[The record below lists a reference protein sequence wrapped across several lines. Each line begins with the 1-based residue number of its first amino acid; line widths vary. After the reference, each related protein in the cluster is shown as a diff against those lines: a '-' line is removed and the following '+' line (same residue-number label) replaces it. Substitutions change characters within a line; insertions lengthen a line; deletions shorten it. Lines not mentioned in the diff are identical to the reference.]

1 MHYYTG
7 RIEKSVITSIM
18 YITCQTFITPALTRI
33 DIGNAY
39 KVKRKPS
46 FKMCRYNMINFIFI
60 NTQDEIYLL

>member
-46 FKMCRYNMINFIFI
+46 VKIGNIII
-60 NTQDEIYLL
+60 HHQ

>member
-46 FKMCRYNMINFIFI
+46 VKMGNMIILI
-60 NTQDEIYLL
+60 NNHYKVYLLCCVI

>member
-33 DIGNAY
+33 DIGNVY

-46 FKMCRYNMINFIFI
+46 VKIGNIIILINNHNKI
-60 NTQDEIYLL
+60 NSL

>member
-18 YITCQTFITPALTRI
+18 YITCQTFITPVTRI
-33 DIGNAY
+33 DIGNVY

-46 FKMCRYNMINFIFI
+46 VKIGNIISHGLAKS
-60 NTQDEIYLL
+60 Q